1 MRHVAPLEP
10 DMDFSTDDSDEELM
24 ARVTARDSAAFE
36 RLYDR
41 YAPVALGIIVRIIQD
56 RAEGEEVL
64 QESFWRVWTQAATY
78 DPEKGPFRAWMFSIA
93 RRQALDLLR
102 RRNVRPQAARDES
115 EERRYEQ
122 APASDAAVPDVAEQ
136 AIAAQQVRG
145 ALVRLSDE
153 QFQVLELAFFKGL
166 TRQEIAQTT
175 GLPLGTVH
183 TRARLG
189 LQKLRSILGDSGGI

>member
-102 RRNVRPQAARDES
+102 RRNVRPQAARDAS

-122 APASDAAVPDVAEQ
+122 APASDAAVSEVAEQ

-153 QFQVLELAFFKGL
+153 QFQVLELAYFKGL